1 MPLLPTEKETDASS
15 SRYYKEPETS
25 PGSHYLLFR
34 LEHSLCHVDP
44 NVLLAVMPIQ
54 AERLVFRCLR
64 DRYFKYNIISHLI
77 ALQPYMWIA
86 LSKVTV
92 SR

>member
-1 MPLLPTEKETDASS
+1 MPLLSTEKEMDTSS
-15 SRYYKEPETS
+15 SRYHREPENS

-34 LEHSLCHVDP
+34 LEHSLCNVDT
-44 NVLLAVMPIQ
+44 NVPLAVMPIQ
-54 AERLVFRCLR
+54 AERLFFYVCVIGIL
-64 DRYFKYNIISHLI
+64 NIVSHLI
-77 ALQPYMWIA
+77 PLQPYMWIA